1 MIGSSTKPRRRDS
14 ASEGPGATRP
24 HLTRTLPRMRRLVPV
39 LLAVILIAAAC
50 GGDSDSDADADEAAT
65 STSGAPVSTTTP
77 SDSSPAETGSA
88 AGSVSASAAA
98 GKPTLTIDDN
108 TAPGG
113 LLLSD
118 TITGDG
124 AEAGVGSLV
133 ELHYV
138 GVLLEDGTEFDNSW
152 DRGATFFVTVGAGGV
167 IPGFDQGLMGMAEGG
182 RRVIVIPSEL
192 GYGSAGAGGVIPPDA
207 AIVFAVDLVS
217 VFSGEPPEAPV
228 VDAAPTELE
237 ITDVTVGEGDPVEAG
252 DTITVHYHGTLLDG
266 TVFDSSWTRGQPFT
280 TAIGVGQVIAGW
292 DQGMVGMRVAGR
304 RILVIPSELAYGE
317 RGSGG
322 QIPPDAPLVF
332 VVDLLSVAG

>member
-1 MIGSSTKPRRRDS
+1 
-14 ASEGPGATRP
+14 
-24 HLTRTLPRMRRLVPV
+24 MRRLVQ
-39 LLAVILIAAAC
+39 LFLGLTLIAAAC
-50 GGDSDSDADADEAAT
+50 GGDSDSETGTGDTAGTSET
-65 STSGAPVSTTTP
+65 STSSAQTSAVTDTP
-77 SDSSPAETGSA
+77 LAEIGSA
-88 AGSVSASAAA
+88 TGTVSASVEA
-98 GKPTLTIDDN
+98 GKPDLTIHDN
-108 TAPGG
+108 TAPVA
-113 LLLSD
+113 LLISD
-118 TITGDG
+118 TITGKG

-138 GVLLEDGTEFDNSW
+138 GILLDDGTEFDNSW
-152 DRGATFFVTVGAGGV
+152 DRGATFFVTVGDGGV

-217 VFSGEPPEAPV
+217 VFSGEQPEAPI
-228 VDAAPTELE
+228 VDTPPTDLE
-237 ITDVTVGEGDPVEAG
+237 ITDVTIGEGDPVEAG

-266 TVFDSSWTRGQPFT
+266 TVFDSSWDRGQPFT

-292 DQGMVGMRVAGR
+292 DEGMVGMRVGGR
-304 RILVIPSELAYGE
+304 RILVIPSDLAYGE
-317 RGSGG
+317 SGSGG